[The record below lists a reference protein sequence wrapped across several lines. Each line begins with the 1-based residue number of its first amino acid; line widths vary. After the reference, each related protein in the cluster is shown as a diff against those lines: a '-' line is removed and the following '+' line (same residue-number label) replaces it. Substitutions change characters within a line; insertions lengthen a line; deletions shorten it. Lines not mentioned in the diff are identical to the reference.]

1 MQILSTIIVSKY
13 FDAISFPH
21 HLQVINPKDNTTALE
36 QECQS
41 PLASTT
47 SLRPGV
53 TYQYTVKC
61 HSTGGWSDFAK
72 PIVFTTPSTTPS
84 FTSAAQIQTDILLPD
99 AKTAK
104 NSKISSSYSI
114 QSKVSWEEGE
124 WNGEAIDYYI
134 VEMKSANLQE
144 EEEML
149 NKLTTVQSLFS
160 KHLEKNYA
168 IEVGCY
174 CTLPKSSSFYW
185 IYAFENDQ
193 QDKVRLIKAGD
204 RKMKEYC
211 IVDKDQIII
220 DHFLFT
226 SSVSPDI

>member
-1 MQILSTIIVSKY
+1 M
-13 FDAISFPH
+13 
-21 HLQVINPKDNTTALE
+21 LE

-41 PLASTT
+41 PIASTT

-72 PIVFTTPSTTPS
+72 SVVFTTPSTTPS
-84 FTSAAQIQTDILLPD
+84 FTSAAQIQTDTLLPD
-99 AKTAK
+99 GKNAKK
-104 NSKISSSYSI
+104 LKSSSYSI
-114 QSKVSWEEGE
+114 QSTVSWEEGE
-124 WNGEAIDYYI
+124 CNGEAIDYYI
-134 VEMKSANLQE
+134 VEMKSASLQE

-149 NKLTTVQSLFS
+149 NKLATLQS
-160 KHLEKNYA
+160 HLEKNYA

-174 CTLPKSSSFYW
+174 CSLPKSSSYYW

-226 SSVSPDI
+226 SSVCSKKDL